1 MSIDL
6 IIFILSLIAF
16 AVLNNR
22 FLKNDYEYQKQIKSY
37 SLLTDPL
44 GIRRFKQQPKKTLA
58 LMAVLFGPIGIYKLI
73 LILSAG

>member
-1 MSIDL
+1 MSYNL

-22 FLKNDYEYQKQIKSY
+22 FLKNDYEYQKQSKEF

-44 GIRRFKQQPKKTLA
+44 GIRRFKQQPKKMAA
-58 LMAVLFGPIGIYKLI
+58 LMAVLFGPIGIYNLI
-73 LILSAG
+73 LTLTAG

>member
-1 MSIDL
+1 MSFNL

-22 FLKNDYEYQKQIKSY
+22 FLKNDYEYQRQSKEF

-44 GIRRFKQQPKKTLA
+44 GIRRFKQQPKKMFA
-58 LMAVLFGPIGIYKLI
+58 LMAVLFGPIGIYNLI
-73 LILSAG
+73 LLLTAG

>member
-1 MSIDL
+1 MSVNL

-22 FLKNDYEYQKQIKSY
+22 FLKNDYEYQKQNKSF

-44 GIRRFKQQPKKTLA
+44 GIRRFKQQPKKMLA
-58 LMAVLFGPIGIYKLI
+58 LMAVLFGPIGVYNLI
-73 LILSAG
+73 LTLIAG

>member
-1 MSIDL
+1 MSINL

-22 FLKNDYEYQKQIKSY
+22 FLKSDYEYQRQSKEY

-44 GIRRFKQQPKKTLA
+44 GIRRFKQQPKKMLI
-58 LMAVLFGPIGIYKLI
+58 LMAVLFGPIGIYNLI
-73 LILSAG
+73 LILNAG